1 MFVNSECQ
9 RFEDGSDRVSMEL
22 PKFHECSRRVGTWD
36 VRTLLDCQHV
46 VCDAWSQMSFLVI
59 FSWTFHGVFVLPFG
73 EKGHSYEDPGM
84 ISYNIYIYLESPK
97 TLFQR
102 FFFGSNVFVFLPE
115 KHVFRC
121 FQR

>member
-84 ISYNIYIYLESPK
+84 ISYNIYIYIP
-97 TLFQR
+97 
-102 FFFGSNVFVFLPE
+102 
-115 KHVFRC
+115 
-121 FQR
+121 